1 MNAYTTGRITPHLMI
16 SQLYGYIFCM
26 IISGALLG
34 QPLYGGALYLCGRA
48 VVEIVLVNGKKERQ
62 YIPGYGRR
70 AGVFLS
76 VVLVLIS
83 LALSGIYPARIENP
97 SIWIVFAVTM
107 LCLCADYAVIWC
119 IGRFRE
125 RNEGT
130 RFLTARSLTA
140 LVLPTVIL
148 FVILGYNLGWR
159 KGFLLTAVFLIC
171 TLIRAWALIRA
182 AEGAEGNA
190 PRPPAEDGEKDIR
203 SVRMVRSFGW
213 LSLLMI
219 TAVEMTL
226 SVMFALLAA
235 ETENL
240 LPVVAIGIGCS
251 IAGMEA
257 GSLLLR
263 KSRNEKD
270 PVGLFIFGTV
280 LWLAGIVLCGFI
292 LRRKAHG
299 IEEIYLCLAL
309 ASAGG
314 ALCLHGLRKTEE
326 FLPEVARLTET
337 DLSGYGHYRSANIR
351 FSALLGDVLALIL
364 LCFSGPLT
372 GKPFL
377 FGTGKDIR
385 FQPVMLLPVAAVIL
399 GTLLSVVY
407 FPVSARYYRKLKW
420 FRELGREG
428 ENNPALE
435 SQLKRVVTGPY
446 HQPLVSSFLI
456 RIVRR
461 VYRFTVKN
469 PEKIEPDPRNPL
481 VFICNHGEIHGPIA
495 CKLFIPVPVRSW
507 SINRMMFDRKKVE
520 AYIYEN
526 TFSQIDA
533 IPGFVQKFAAWF
545 FGGLSVTVMR
555 QLEAIPVYRDEPARL
570 RETLRDS
577 VEALESGDNLL
588 IFPEMPKDRYAE
600 RGIREISP
608 GYVMLALAY
617 WRRTKKRMRFLPMY
631 ADKETKTLTFGDIIT
646 YNPEEPFSSEQQ
658 RILAETDRQINA
670 LAGTEPETTTAEK
683 EGEA

>member
-1 MNAYTTGRITPHLMI
+1 MNAYTAGRLTPQLII

-48 VVEIVLVNGKKERQ
+48 VVEIVLVNEKKERQ
-62 YIPGYGRR
+62 YIPGYARR
-70 AGVFLS
+70 AGMVLS
-76 VVLVLIS
+76 AVLVLIS

-107 LCLCADYAVIWC
+107 LCLCADCAVIWC
-119 IGRFRE
+119 AGRFAE
-125 RNEGT
+125 RNGGT
-130 RFLTARSLTA
+130 RFLTTRSLAA
-140 LVLPTVIL
+140 LTLPIVIL

-171 TLIRAWALIRA
+171 ALARAWALIRS
-182 AEGAEGNA
+182 AEPGGTDEPRTRAETDGN
-190 PRPPAEDGEKDIR
+190 DIR

-226 SVMFALLAA
+226 SVMFALLAT

-240 LPVVAIGIGCS
+240 LPVVAVGIGCS
-251 IAGMEA
+251 IAGMET
-257 GSLLLR
+257 GGILLK

-270 PVGLFIFGTV
+270 PVWLFGSGTV

-309 ASAGG
+309 ASSGG

-326 FLPEVARLTET
+326 FLPEIARLT
-337 DLSGYGHYRSANIR
+337 DKRFPGGYGPYRKAYFR

-372 GKPFL
+372 GRPFL
-377 FGTGKDIR
+377 FGAGESIR
-385 FQPVMLLPVAAVIL
+385 FRPVMMLPVAAIIL

-407 FPVSARYYRKLKW
+407 LPISARYYRKLKW
-420 FRELGREG
+420 FRELGRDG

-435 SQLKRVVTGPY
+435 SQLTRVVTGPY
-446 HQPLVSSFLI
+446 RQPLVSSFLI
-456 RIVRR
+456 RLVRR

-469 PEKIEPDPRNPL
+469 PEKIEEDPRNPL

-495 CKLFIPVPVRSW
+495 CKLFIPVQVRSW

-526 TFSQIDA
+526 TFSKIST
-533 IPGFVQKFAAWF
+533 IPGFLRKFAAWF

-600 RGIREISP
+600 RGIKEISP

-617 WRRTKKRMRFLPMY
+617 WRKTKKRLRFLPVY
-631 ADKETKTLTFGDIIT
+631 ADREARTLAFGDIIT

-658 RILAETDRQINA
+658 RILAETDRQING
-670 LAGTEPETTTAEK
+670 LAGTEPELTTA
-683 EGEA
+683 